1 MIGRER
7 DGLDAA
13 QAQLR
18 RRRRRKCAR
27 CGAIVVVDRAHARRR
42 TVGARTI
49 WPRTVW
55 ARAIGA
61 RAIGARTIAGW
72 AIWPRTI
79 GARTVWARASW
90 ARAVDRSA
98 RPAQQG
104 FEHDVAIGVDPKIDF
119 VGAGCVIAGA
129 QSSIAARGDDVHRSA
144 QRGGRL
150 VTSACEGDGVTALH
164 KSKQI
169 IHAFNGDAAIV
180 VLDPAR
186 PEFARIE
193 TARRPA
199 LALLPG
205 AVL

>member
-27 CGAIVVVDRAHARRR
+27 CGAIVIVDRAKARRRAIGARTIGAR
-42 TVGARTI
+42 TVGART
-49 WPRTVW
+49 VW
-55 ARAIGA
+55 
-61 RAIGARTIAGW
+61 ARTIAGW
-72 AIWPRTI
+72 AIWS
-79 GARTVWARASW
+79 RTVW

-104 FEHDVAIGVDPKIDF
+104 FEHDIAIGVDPKIDF

-144 QRGGRL
+144 QRSGRL

-186 PEFARIE
+186 PEFTRIK

-199 LALLPG
+199 LALLPR

>member
-18 RRRRRKCAR
+18 RRRRWKCAR

-49 WPRTVW
+49 
-55 ARAIGA
+55 
-61 RAIGARTIAGW
+61 
-72 AIWPRTI
+72 
-79 GARTVWARASW
+79 GARTVWARAIAGRTSW

-104 FEHDVAIGVDPKIDF
+104 FEHDIAIGVDPKIDF
-119 VGAGCVIAGA
+119 VGARCVIAGA

-199 LALLPG
+199 LALLPR

>member
-27 CGAIVVVDRAHARRR
+27 CGAIVVVDRTHARRR
-42 TVGARTI
+42 TVGARTVGARAIEARTVAGRAI
-49 WPRTVW
+49 WARTVW
-55 ARAIGA
+55 ARAIEA
-61 RAIGARTIAGW
+61 RAIAGRTI
-72 AIWPRTI
+72 
-79 GARTVWARASW
+79 W

-104 FEHDVAIGVDPKIDF
+104 FEHDIAIGVDPKIDF
-119 VGAGCVIAGA
+119 VGARCVIAGA

-164 KSKQI
+164 KSKQV
-169 IHAFNGDAAIV
+169 IHAFDGNAAVV

-199 LALLPG
+199 LALLPR

>member
-27 CGAIVVVDRAHARRR
+27 CGAIVIVDRAKARR
-42 TVGARTI
+42 
-49 WPRTVW
+49 
-55 ARAIGA
+55 
-61 RAIGARTIAGW
+61 RAIGARTIGA
-72 AIWPRTI
+72 RTI
-79 GARTVWARASW
+79 GARTVWARTIAGWAIWSRTVW

-104 FEHDVAIGVDPKIDF
+104 FEHDIAIGVDPKIDF
-119 VGAGCVIAGA
+119 VGARCVIAGA

-169 IHAFNGDAAIV
+169 IHAFDGDAAIV

-186 PEFARIE
+186 PEFTRIE

-199 LALLPG
+199 LALLPR